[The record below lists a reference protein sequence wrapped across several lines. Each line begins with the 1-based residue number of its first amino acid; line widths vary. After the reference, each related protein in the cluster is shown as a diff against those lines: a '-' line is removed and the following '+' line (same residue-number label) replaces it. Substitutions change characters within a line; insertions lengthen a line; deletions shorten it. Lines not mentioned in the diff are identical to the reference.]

1 MKTLQTLS
9 DLPISMPETT
19 RKALDRALREHPVGT
34 VLVVGDDEQSTQPS
48 NQDVFLTV
56 LEHMAQT
63 TKGQIKAD
71 CLNLASRLRGRLG

>member
-19 RKALDRALREHPVGT
+19 RKALDRALREAPVGT
-34 VLVVGDDEQSTQPS
+34 VLVVGDDESSTQPT
-48 NQDVFLTV
+48 NHDVFLTV
-56 LEHMAQT
+56 LDLMASQ

-71 CLNLASRLRGRLG
+71 CLNLASRLRGMLG

>member
-19 RKALDRALREHPVGT
+19 RKALDRALREARVGT
-34 VLVVGDDEQSTQPS
+34 VLVVGDDEQSTQPIKT
-48 NQDVFLTV
+48 DVFLSV
-56 LEHMAQT
+56 LDLMSTQ

-71 CLNLASRLRGRLG
+71 CLNLASLIRGRLG

>member
-1 MKTLQTLS
+1 MKTLQTLG

-56 LEHMAQT
+56 LDYMASQT
-63 TKGQIKAD
+63 RGQIKAD

>member
-1 MKTLQTLS
+1 MKTLQTLT

-19 RKALDRALREHPVGT
+19 RKALDRALREAPVGT
-34 VLVVGDDEQSTQPS
+34 VLVVVDDEQSGQPT
-48 NQDVFLTV
+48 NKDVFLTV
-56 LEHMAQT
+56 LDLMSTQ

>member
-1 MKTLQTLS
+1 MKTLQTLG

-19 RKALDRALREHPVGT
+19 RKALDRALREVPVGT
-34 VLVVGDDEQSTQPS
+34 VLVVGDDESSIQPS
-48 NQDVFLTV
+48 NQDVFLSV
-56 LEHMAQT
+56 LDYMAQK

>member
-19 RKALDRALREHPVGT
+19 RKALDRALREAPVGT
-34 VLVVGDDEQSTQPS
+34 VLVVGDDESSTQPS

-56 LEHMAQT
+56 LDYMASQ

-71 CLNLASRLRGRLG
+71 CLNLASLMRGRLG

>member
-19 RKALDRALREHPVGT
+19 RKALDRALREAPVGT
-34 VLVVGDDEQSTQPS
+34 VLVVGDDESSTQPT
-48 NQDVFLTV
+48 NKDVFLTV
-56 LEHMAQT
+56 LDLMATQ

-71 CLNLASRLRGRLG
+71 CLNLASRLQGRLG

>member
-1 MKTLQTLS
+1 MKTLQTLA

-19 RKALDRALREHPVGT
+19 RKALDRALREAPVGT

-56 LEHMAQT
+56 LDLMASQ

>member
-19 RKALDRALREHPVGT
+19 RKALDRALREAPVGT
-34 VLVVGDDEQSTQPS
+34 VLVVGDDEQSVQPTS
-48 NQDVFLTV
+48 KDVFLTV
-56 LEHMAQT
+56 LDYMSTQ

-71 CLNLASRLRGRLG
+71 CLNLASRVRGRLG

>member
-19 RKALDRALREHPVGT
+19 RKALDRALREHPIGT
-34 VLVVGDDEQSTQPS
+34 VLVVGDDESSVQPS

-56 LEHMAQT
+56 LDYMAQT
-63 TKGQIKAD
+63 TRGQIKAD

>member
-19 RKALDRALREHPVGT
+19 RKALDRALREAPVGT
-34 VLVVGDDEQSTQPS
+34 VLVVGDDESSTQPT
-48 NQDVFLTV
+48 NHDVFLTV
-56 LEHMAQT
+56 LDLMASQ

-71 CLNLASRLRGRLG
+71 CLNLASLIRGRLG

>member
-9 DLPISMPETT
+9 DLPISLPETT
-19 RKALDRALREHPVGT
+19 RKALDRALREAPVGT
-34 VLVVGDDEQSTQPS
+34 VLVVGDDEQSTQPT
-48 NQDVFLTV
+48 NHDVFLTV
-56 LEHMAQT
+56 LDLMASQ

>member
-1 MKTLQTLS
+1 MKTLQTLG

-19 RKALDRALREHPVGT
+19 RKALDRALREMPVGT
-34 VLVVGDDEQSTQPS
+34 VLVVGDDESSTQPS
-48 NQDVFLTV
+48 NQDVFLSV